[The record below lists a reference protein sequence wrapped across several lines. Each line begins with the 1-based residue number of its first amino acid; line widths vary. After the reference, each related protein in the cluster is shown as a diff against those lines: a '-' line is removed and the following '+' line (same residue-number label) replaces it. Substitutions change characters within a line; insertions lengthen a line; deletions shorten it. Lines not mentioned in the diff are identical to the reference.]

1 MADAAIS
8 MITLLREAKGWNQ
21 TELAREAGCRRPSF
35 PDSRPGRSSSPPT
48 AEMRS

>member
-21 TELAREAGCRRPSF
+21 TELAREAVVQAADR
-35 PDSRPGRSSSPPT
+35 
-48 AEMRS
+48 